1 MSSCNPAASCQ
12 SLAEVAATPGVL
24 VPGPV
29 QCLGLSAVLDSQ
41 QGDFGGSDLQSLGA
55 VVFGAQSHYR
65 KTGAD
70 PPASRFCYRGRGQH
84 QDPRSL
90 TRFEGA
96 SLRTASWATGPM
108 DRQKVPNGATAEERL
123 TAPGCAIHRH
133 FQMHSDSSRALADS
147 N

>member
-1 MSSCNPAASCQ
+1 MLSSCNPAVSCL
-12 SLAEVAATPGVL
+12 SLAEVAAAPGVL
-24 VPGPV
+24 VPGPA

-41 QGDFGGSDLQSLGA
+41 QGDFEGSDLQSLGA
-55 VVFGAQSHYR
+55 IVFGARSHYR

-90 TRFEGA
+90 TQFKGA

-108 DRQKVPNGATAEERL
+108 DRQKAPNGATAEERL
-123 TAPGCAIHRH
+123 TALGCAIHRH
-133 FQMHSDSSRALADS
+133 FQMHSDSSRA
-147 N
+147 